1 MHDINKDIINKAYF
15 ASSLTIQNE
24 EKITIFTKIK
34 FLINKLHMD
43 LIISFSCLY
52 NILQKQLLLLHLKS
66 PMLYLLFLN
75 LLDHHSLLILL
86 INYHLDYLFQTIIHL
101 NLYFPYL
108 IILFNLQILNQY
120 IHLPN
125 SSYKIN
131 FNQFSRRNI
140 HLLKE
145 TNFRPNYLIL
155 SKIHNINLLI
165 LFYHNQQ

>member
-15 ASSLTIQNE
+15 ASSLTIYNE
-24 EKITIFTKIK
+24 EKIPIFIKIK
-34 FLINKLHMD
+34 FLINKLLMD

-52 NILQKQLLLLHLKS
+52 SILWKQLLLLLLKS
-66 PMLYLLFLN
+66 LMLYLLFLN
-75 LLDHHSLLILL
+75 LLSHHSLPILL
-86 INYHLDYLFQTIIHL
+86 INYHLGYPFQTIIHL

-108 IILFNLQILNQY
+108 IILFNQQILNQH

-125 SSYKIN
+125 NSYKIN
-131 FNQFSRRNI
+131 FGQFSRRNNR
-140 HLLKE
+140 LLKE
-145 TNFRPNYLIL
+145 TNFHPNYLIL